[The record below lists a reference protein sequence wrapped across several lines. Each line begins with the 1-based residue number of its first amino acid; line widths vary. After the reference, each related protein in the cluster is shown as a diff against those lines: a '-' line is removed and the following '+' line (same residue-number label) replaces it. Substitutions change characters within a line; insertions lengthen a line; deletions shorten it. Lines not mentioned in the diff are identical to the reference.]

1 MILLSLLVSLHL
13 SKKRNAR
20 KILVIIFNVY
30 FYQAFGNAIFPSSGL
45 KNKECTKNYHQEG
58 KMTRQR
64 NVEIQE
70 LVEYIKNDTNQLK
83 GKYTKAR
90 KLK

>member
-1 MILLSLLVSLHL
+1 MYKEL
-13 SKKRNAR
+13 
-20 KILVIIFNVY
+20 
-30 FYQAFGNAIFPSSGL
+30 PSRS
-45 KNKECTKNYHQEG
+45 